1 MQRSWR
7 KAKAAEADAI
17 TAHQA
22 LHMAT
27 LGGARALGLDT
38 MIGSIAP
45 GKAADLCAVS
55 LNATELTPCYDPVSH
70 LVYAAGRDNVSDVW
84 VAGRIRVEDRQLLEN
99 NEIELIKLAA
109 LWQNKIRPRKLS

>member
-1 MQRSWR
+1 
-7 KAKAAEADAI
+7 
-17 TAHQA
+17 
-22 LHMAT
+22 

-38 MIGSIAP
+38 TIGSIAP

-55 LNATELTPCYDPVSH
+55 LNATELSPCYDPVSH
-70 LVYAAGRDNVSDVW
+70 LVYTAGRENISDVW
-84 VAGRIRVEDRQLLEN
+84 VAGRIRVEDGQLLEN